1 MQHLFKSILFHLL
14 ALAGFLNGRF
24 ILVNL
29 SEDNIAQTRLR
40 VMEKPK
46 GNDSYQL
53 IMIHIAHTL
62 TVKPLRT
69 SIISLY
75 LYFRM

>member
-62 TVKPLRT
+62 KQR
-69 SIISLY
+69 IILVLY
-75 LYFRM
+75 